1 MKKLLSIV
9 LAAILAFSVVGC
21 GEKKEASS
29 SEKVQITV
37 GAWPSEKTS
46 PELRKKYDAMKE
58 RFETENPNI
67 EIIPDTWCFSLETF
81 LAKAASGNLP
91 TIYGV
96 YFTEGRRI
104 IDAGYCSDLTPYF
117 EKYGYDEKIND
128 SIKGLISKDG
138 KYYMIPKTAYAMGL
152 YLNKP
157 LFKKAGL
164 VNEDGTPKIPQ
175 TYEELAETAK
185 IIKDK
190 TGQAGI
196 VINTANNQGGW
207 QFLNIAWSFGT
218 EFMKQDKDGKWKAT
232 FDSKEGIAALQYI
245 KDLKWKYDVLPDAS
259 FATITEQQKYFG
271 SDQAAMFIGTPPQDA
286 LVTTYNMNPNDICIA
301 SLPAGP
307 EGRYAQF
314 GGELTV
320 IKSGVTDAQIEA
332 SLKWIEYSNAGYSID
347 DSAKQA
353 MEDSYQIKSE
363 KGTPIGFYQYSPW
376 SDNAERTE
384 YEKTVIEKYANIDK
398 INVKDFNYPPA
409 DIEFK
414 PEEPINCQELYAVLD
429 ACIQEVITNKDADPA
444 KLMKKA
450 AKDFQ
455 KDSLDTVE

>member
-1 MKKLLSIV
+1 
-9 LAAILAFSVVGC
+9 
-21 GEKKEASS
+21 
-29 SEKVQITV
+29 
-37 GAWPSEKTS
+37 
-46 PELRKKYDAMKE
+46 
-58 RFETENPNI
+58 
-67 EIIPDTWCFSLETF
+67 
-81 LAKAASGNLP
+81 
-91 TIYGV
+91 
-96 YFTEGRRI
+96 
-104 IDAGYCSDLTPYF
+104 
-117 EKYGYDEKIND
+117 
-128 SIKGLISKDG
+128 
-138 KYYMIPKTAYAMGL
+138 
-152 YLNKP
+152 
-157 LFKKAGL
+157 
-164 VNEDGTPKIPQ
+164 
-175 TYEELAETAK
+175 
-185 IIKDK
+185 
-190 TGQAGI
+190 
-196 VINTANNQGGW
+196 
-207 QFLNIAWSFGT
+207 
-218 EFMKQDKDGKWKAT
+218 
-232 FDSKEGIAALQYI
+232 
-245 KDLKWKYDVLPDAS
+245 
-259 FATITEQQKYFG
+259 
-271 SDQAAMFIGTPPQDA
+271 
-286 LVTTYNMNPNDICIA
+286 MNPNNICIA

-384 YEKTVIEKYANIDK
+384 YEKTIIEKYANIDK